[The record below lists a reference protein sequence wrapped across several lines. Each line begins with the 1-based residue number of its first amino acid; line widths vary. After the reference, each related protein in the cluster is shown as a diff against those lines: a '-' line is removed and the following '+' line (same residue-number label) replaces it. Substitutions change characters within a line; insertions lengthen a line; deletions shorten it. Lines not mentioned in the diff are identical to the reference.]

1 MSENLSHKINYFCNA
16 KIHVHGGYIGRNFY
30 PGKFSAAWYFS
41 ISFQID
47 VKMAQIQQFIRSLAT
62 ANPQQQ
68 EQLLQRVPLQ
78 KRAQVLMRAQQI
90 RQQMQQQ
97 QQQQQGY
104 NPGGGG
110 MMGTGGECACIIIY
124 MCKRGAGER

>member
-1 MSENLSHKINYFCNA
+1 MRLA
-16 KIHVHGGYIGRNFY
+16 
-30 PGKFSAAWYFS
+30 FSFFP
-41 ISFQID
+41 FQID

-78 KRAQVLMRAQQI
+78 KRAQVLMRARQI

-97 QQQQQGY
+97 QQQQQKQGY
-104 NPGGGG
+104 NSGGGG
-110 MMGTGGECACIIIY
+110 MMGTGGECVCV
-124 MCKRGAGER
+124 CVCV